1 MLWDWRLNTTAIF
14 IGWCAA
20 CSSATAVPW
29 DLATRGGD
37 VLHRE
42 GAVGGLTLPHAAAFR
57 TPTLGWVTGARI
69 SYHNHRAY
77 QRIVSTSD
85 GGRTWR
91 TDYTTIP

>member
-1 MLWDWRLNTTAIF
+1 MLWDWRLNTHASLRDHGSSPAYRERGARSPGRLRLCGSRHWIRDISTVVE
-14 IGWCAA
+14 CA
-20 CSSATAVPW
+20 
-29 DLATRGGD
+29 
-37 VLHRE
+37 
-42 GAVGGLTLPHAAAFR
+42 
-57 TPTLGWVTGARI
+57 GWVTGARI